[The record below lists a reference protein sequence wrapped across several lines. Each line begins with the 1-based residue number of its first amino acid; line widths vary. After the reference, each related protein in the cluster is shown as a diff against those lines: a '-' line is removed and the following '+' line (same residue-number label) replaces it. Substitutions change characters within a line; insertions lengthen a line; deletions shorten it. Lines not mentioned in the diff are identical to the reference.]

1 MLIKNCLLYDKNEI
15 SDILISDGKIKNI
28 NKNIECEEGQIID
41 ADGKTII
48 PGLIDVHLQG
58 AGGADI
64 LDGTEEAVKTIS
76 HTLARLGTTG
86 FLGTTVVKPKEDN
99 AHLRTA
105 AKLVNKEING
115 AYLLG
120 FHLEGPFINPKKKG
134 GLAPD
139 SLYDSSPEK
148 LREILDVLGET
159 LKMMTI
165 APEMPWNLEA
175 IKELKK
181 NNVIPS
187 FAHSDATYE
196 EAIKGIEAGICHV
209 THIFNAMPPL
219 QHRTPGPLAA
229 IFEDRTI
236 SAQIISDGHHL
247 HASIVNIIYRMIGA
261 ERCICITD
269 GMQAMGLPEG
279 TYTYNGR
286 EYTSI
291 AGAAKYDDGT
301 LIGSTMSLL
310 EIAFKFKEFTGC
322 TLAEAINTVSKNPA
336 RLLGLDDKKGCISVG
351 ADADL
356 VILNEDNTV
365 NSTVINGKVVYGR

>member
-1 MLIKNCLLYDKNEI
+1 MLIKNCLLYDKNELT
-15 SDILISDGKIKNI
+15 DILIVDGKIKEIGKQSNPADDAV
-28 NKNIECEEGQIID
+28 ID
-41 ADGKTII
+41 AGGKTII
-48 PGLIDVHLQG
+48 PGLIEVHLQG

-64 LDGTEEAVKTIS
+64 LDGTEDAVLTIS
-76 HTLARLGTTG
+76 KTLAKLGTTS
-86 FLGTTVVKPKEDN
+86 FLGTTVVKPAEDN
-99 AHLRTA
+99 RHLRTA
-105 AKLVNKEING
+105 SKLVKKELNG

-139 SLYDSSPEK
+139 SIYDSSPEK
-148 LREILDVLGET
+148 LEEIFDVLGNT

-165 APEMPWNLEA
+165 APEMPGNLEI
-175 IKELKK
+175 IKELRKH
-181 NNVIPS
+181 NTIPS
-187 FAHSDATYE
+187 FAHSDANYE
-196 EAIKGIEAGICHV
+196 EALKGIEAGICHV

-229 IFEDRTI
+229 IFEDKSI

-247 HASIVNIIYRMIGA
+247 HPSIVNIVYRMIGA

-269 GMQAMGLPEG
+269 GMQAMGLPDG

-310 EIAFKFKEFTGC
+310 NIALKFKEFTNC
-322 TLAEAINTVSKNPA
+322 TFAEAINTVTKNPA
-336 RLLGLDDKKGCISVG
+336 KLLGLENKKGCITVG
-351 ADADL
+351 ADADM
-356 VILNEDNTV
+356 VILNDDYSV
-365 NSTVINGKVVYGR
+365 STTIINGKTV

>member
-1 MLIKNCLLYDKNEI
+1 MLIKNCLLYDKNELT
-15 SDILISDGKIKNI
+15 DIQVTDGKITEIAK
-28 NKNIECEEGQIID
+28 QLSPADDTVID
-41 ADGKTII
+41 VGGKTII
-48 PGLIDVHLQG
+48 PGLIEVHIQG

-64 LDGTEEAVKTIS
+64 LDGTEDAILTIS
-76 HTLARLGTTG
+76 KTLARLGTTS
-86 FLGTTVVKPKEDN
+86 FLGTTVVKPNEDN

-105 AKLVNKEING
+105 AKLVNKELNG

-139 SLYDSSPEK
+139 SIYDSSPEK
-148 LREILDVLGET
+148 LEEIFDVLGDT
-159 LKMMTI
+159 LKMMTV
-165 APEMPWNLEA
+165 APEMPGNLEI
-175 IKELKK
+175 IKELRKH
-181 NNVIPS
+181 NAIPS

-196 EAIKGIEAGICHV
+196 EALKGIEAGICHV

-229 IFEDRTI
+229 VFEDRNI

-247 HASIVNIIYRMIGA
+247 HPSIVNIVYRMIGA

-269 GMQAMGLPEG
+269 GMQAMGLPDG

-310 EIAFKFKEFTGC
+310 NIAIKFKEFTSC
-322 TLAEAINTVSKNPA
+322 TFAEAINTVTKNPA
-336 RLLGLDDKKGCISVG
+336 KLLGLENKKGCIEIG

-356 VILNEDNTV
+356 VILNNDYSVSKTI
-365 NSTVINGKVVYGR
+365 INGKTV